1 MTVHEGHRQRMR
13 ERFCREGL
21 DGFADHEVLE
31 LLLFDC
37 IPNGNVNPLAHDLL
51 DAFGSLHGVLE
62 ALPEQLMAVKGVG
75 VRTAT
80 HLGMIL
86 PLFRRYHQSV
96 CASRKRIANRSEAS
110 AYCLSLLAGYRTER
124 FYLISLSADMEVLGT
139 RMIAEGTLTEVSAYP
154 RLVVEAALN
163 QNAHSVVLCHNHP
176 SGAQEPSLDDLQTTL
191 QLQGVLQVLGITLLD
206 HIIVAGSETYSMAQH
221 EDLNADALMRR
232 LPSDAPVA
240 ADSSG
245 HLLPKR
251 RGRRMAEPEED

>member
-1 MTVHEGHRQRMR
+1 
-13 ERFCREGL
+13 
-21 DGFADHEVLE
+21 
-31 LLLFDC
+31 
-37 IPNGNVNPLAHDLL
+37 
-51 DAFGSLHGVLE
+51 
-62 ALPEQLMAVKGVG
+62 
-75 VRTAT
+75 
-80 HLGMIL
+80 
-86 PLFRRYHQSV
+86 
-96 CASRKRIANRSEAS
+96 
-110 AYCLSLLAGYRTER
+110 
-124 FYLISLSADMEVLGT
+124 
-139 RMIAEGTLTEVSAYP
+139 MIAEGTLTEVSAYP